1 MAVRNAEYPLI
12 INSGFRSPEVKF
24 CGPSIWK
31 SQAHALDLRS
41 LLPRPQ
47 PTKRTLRDNRN
58 GTTGKGSPIV
68 INGVS
73 HVLFLLLTTEQRTV
87 GLHEFTRQQETID
100 NGDAVGNEIGNELAL
115 AA

>member
-1 MAVRNAEYPLI
+1 M
-12 INSGFRSPEVKF
+12 
-24 CGPSIWK
+24 
-31 SQAHALDLRS
+31 
-41 LLPRPQ
+41 
-47 PTKRTLRDNRN
+47 
-58 GTTGKGSPIV
+58 